1 MSLLLKGDVE
11 RAQAAEIEALRR
23 SIEIYLGEIITTRT
37 QRDILVTALQDIYS
51 GLYQGTSKE
60 QLRSMV
66 CSALKKV
73 FEP

>member
-1 MSLLLKGDVE
+1 MSLLLKGDVK

-51 GLYQGTSKE
+51 GLYQDTSKE